1 MARGKPICKEIRSL
15 VLDYY
20 KSGKTF
26 GEISKLLN
34 LSKSS
39 VQGVINKFN
48 KTGNI
53 DNNIVNRGRKS
64 AITERDKRSLATI
77 VKANRRQ
84 SLRNVASE
92 WSDKIG
98 KSVGREWTRLQLRN
112 IGYKFYKVCIFIT
125 IIIIFITY
133 SIS

>member
-26 GEISKLLN
+26 GEIAKQLN

-39 VQGVINKFN
+39 VQGVINNFKKN
-48 KTGNI
+48 GNI

-98 KSVGREWTRLQLRN
+98 KSVGREWTRLQLQN
-112 IGYKFYKVCIFIT
+112 IGYKFYKVCIQ
-125 IIIIFITY
+125 IIFITY

>member
-26 GEISKLLN
+26 GEIAKQLN

-39 VQGVINKFN
+39 VQGVINNFN
-48 KTGNI
+48 KNGNI

-112 IGYKFYKVCIFIT
+112 IGYKFYKVCIQ
-125 IIIIFITY
+125 IIFITY